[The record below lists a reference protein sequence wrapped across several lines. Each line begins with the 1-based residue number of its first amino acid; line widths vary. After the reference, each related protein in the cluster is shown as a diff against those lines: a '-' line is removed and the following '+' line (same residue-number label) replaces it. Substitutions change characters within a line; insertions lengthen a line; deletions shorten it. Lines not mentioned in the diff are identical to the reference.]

1 MKSLYCAALLLLAS
15 RVALAQFGNLGA
27 RVRDAG
33 VNRANQKIDQGIN
46 KAYDKAED
54 DVKNGKKKRKT
65 GDDASMQSTERT
77 ADSDAKVEAND
88 KADGTSSAVTTAGGS
103 AVSPPISLR
112 SYANY
117 DFVPGSKVLFEDD
130 FHTDQDGEFAE
141 HWDLVS
147 GQAVLNKMGD
157 GLVMKITDGN
167 YGTVAPLMKEKA
179 YLPKEFTLEYDY
191 YQTPGAYGM
200 LFWFKDTE
208 GLEVVKVRASRDGGG
223 IGYQVNG
230 EDRNLDATLPAE
242 LANDAFN
249 NRWHHVAFIAKG
261 RSLKLYIDQ
270 FRVVNV
276 PQNTAVPAAVFFG
289 GIATQEEPLIFK
301 NVRIAEGG
309 GANLI
314 GQKFGEGKYISHGIR
329 FDVNKAVIKPE
340 SMGELGAIAKLMGE
354 VTNSAYE
361 IGGYTD
367 SDGDD
372 ASNLKLSQARAEAV
386 KKQLIAMGINA
397 DRLTAKGYG
406 ETKPIADN
414 TTPEGKAN
422 NRRVEFVKQ

>member
-1 MKSLYCAALLLLAS
+1 MKSLLLAS
-15 RVALAQFGNLGA
+15 FLLLGARALAQFGNLGD

-46 KAYDKAED
+46 KAYDKAEED
-54 DVKNGKKKRKT
+54 LKNGKKKRKT
-65 GDDASMQSTERT
+65 GDDTSTQSTERT

-88 KADGTSSAVTTAGGS
+88 KTDGASSAVVGAGG
-103 AVSPPISLR
+103 ATGAGAPVSLR

-117 DFVPGSKVLFEDD
+117 DFVPGGKILFEDD
-130 FHTDQDGEFAE
+130 FSGDQDGEFAQ
-141 HWDLVS
+141 HWDLIK

-167 YGTVAPLMKEKA
+167 YGVVAPLMKEKA

-191 YQTPGAYGM
+191 YQTPGAYG
-200 LFWFKDTE
+200 LQFWFKDANDAE
-208 GLEVVKVRASRDGGG
+208 IIKVRASRDGGG
-223 IGYQVNG
+223 ISYQVNG
-230 EDRNLDATLPAE
+230 EERSLDANLPAE

-249 NRWHHVAFIAKG
+249 NRWHHIAMILKG
-261 RSLKLYIDQ
+261 RTIKLYIDQ

-276 PQNTAVPAAVFFG
+276 PQNTAVPTAVYFG
-289 GIATQEEPLIFK
+289 GIATQEDPLIFK

-329 FDVNKAVIKPE
+329 FDVGKATLRPE
-340 SMGELGAIAKLMGE
+340 SMGELSAIAKLMGE

-372 ASNLKLSQARAEAV
+372 ASNLNLSQARAEAV
-386 KKQLIAMGINA
+386 KKQLIALGINA
-397 DRLTAKGYG
+397 DRLTTKGYG
-406 ETKPIADN
+406 ETRPIADN
-414 TTPEGKAN
+414 STPEGKAQ
-422 NRRVEFVKQ
+422 NRRVEFVRQ